1 MRDVL
6 AADALSQDVCSQM
19 RPGPQEFKERETRP
33 LVAEGFDRVCSASRT
48 WRGTAGMTRSV
59 GSRGVSIRAMAIG

>member
-6 AADALSQDVCSQM
+6 AADALSQDVCKQI

-33 LVAEGFDRVCSASRT
+33 LGARRF
-48 WRGTAGMTRSV
+48 
-59 GSRGVSIRAMAIG
+59 